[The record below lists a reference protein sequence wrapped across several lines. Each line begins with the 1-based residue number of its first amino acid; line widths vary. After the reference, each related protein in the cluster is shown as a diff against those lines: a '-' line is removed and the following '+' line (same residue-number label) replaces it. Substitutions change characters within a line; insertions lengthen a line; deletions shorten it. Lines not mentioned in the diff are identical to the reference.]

1 MPEADNYF
9 FPAIVSLYF
18 ASQWAQAKGCLV
30 GNDKFIKLAPKIK
43 VSLYWFWA
51 NSFLKLNF
59 ERMPLVVAGQYR
71 LHPDHKLQKKQQFSL
86 YFSKMKMEIFGDLEY
101 EQGRSCSVNHE

>member
-1 MPEADNYF
+1 
-9 FPAIVSLYF
+9 
-18 ASQWAQAKGCLV
+18 
-30 GNDKFIKLAPKIK
+30 
-43 VSLYWFWA
+43 
-51 NSFLKLNF
+51 
-59 ERMPLVVAGQYR
+59 MPLVVAGQYR

>member
-1 MPEADNYF
+1 M
-9 FPAIVSLYF
+9 
-18 ASQWAQAKGCLV
+18 
-30 GNDKFIKLAPKIK
+30 K

-71 LHPDHKLQKKQQFSL
+71 LHPDHKLQKKQKLSL
-86 YFSKMKMEIFGDLEY
+86 YLDFSEMKMEIVGDLKS
-101 EQGRSCSVNHE
+101 EQGRSCFGENSKATLIL

>member
-1 MPEADNYF
+1 M
-9 FPAIVSLYF
+9 
-18 ASQWAQAKGCLV
+18 
-30 GNDKFIKLAPKIK
+30 K

-86 YFSKMKMEIFGDLEY
+86 FLDFSKMKMETVGDLKS
-101 EQGRSCSVNHE
+101 EQGLQWEKIVRQH